1 MTSQILVKL
10 KGHDVLD
17 TAHAAYRVLDMMGVH
32 NIHCTNGTYAYPAER
47 TVPTTLAGFQFINDQ
62 VASPYDAFL
71 VAVNSNQSMSGIMAA
86 KNATVAEMSALESED
101 VRAAKVADALSV
113 HFNNRPVV
121 VLFYHEETPA
131 RLYEALA
138 ATNINLASLHKWG
151 YGTDPKAPRIEGA
164 NNFARVF
171 GFPLPNDVKPVC
183 HDITALED
191 QTGVVKVV
199 KLHEQQGLHGKPYI
213 SPAGKVQFTLPPG
226 LHIHQDLSALSLPL
240 PANAPALKPR

>member
-1 MTSQILVKL
+1 MTFPILVKL

-17 TAHAAYRVLDMMGVH
+17 TAHAASRVLDMMGVH

-71 VAVNSNQSMSGIMAA
+71 VAVNSNYSMANIMAA
-86 KNATVAEMSALESED
+86 KNASATEIAALESED
-101 VRAAKVADALSV
+101 VRAAKIADALSSQ
-113 HFNNRPVV
+113 FSSRPVV
-121 VLFYHEETPA
+121 VLFYHEDTPT

-138 ATNINLASLHKWG
+138 ATNIHLASLHKWG

-183 HDITALED
+183 HDITAQED
-191 QTGVVKVV
+191 QTGVVTVV
-199 KLHEQQGLHGKPYI
+199 RLQEQKGAHGKPYI
-213 SPAGKVQFTLPPG
+213 SSAGKVQFTLPVG
-226 LHIHQDLSALSLPL
+226 LQIYQDLSTLTLPQ
-240 PANAPALKPR
+240 PANLPGMKP

>member
-32 NIHCTNGTYAYPAER
+32 NIHCTNGTYAYPVER
-47 TVPTTLAGFQFINDQ
+47 TVPTTLAGFQYINDQ

-71 VAVNSNQSMSGIMAA
+71 VAVNSNQSMAGIMAA
-86 KNATVAEMSALESED
+86 KNATAAEMSALESED
-101 VRAAKVADALSV
+101 VRAAKVADALSA

-121 VLFYHEETPA
+121 VLFYHEDTPT

-138 ATNINLASLHKWG
+138 AANINLVSLHKWG

-164 NNFARVF
+164 SNFARVF
-171 GFPLPNDVKPVC
+171 GFPLPNDGKPVC
-183 HDITALED
+183 HGITVRED
-191 QTGVVKVV
+191 QSGVVTVV
-199 KLHEQQGLHGKPYI
+199 KLQEQLGPHGKPYI
-213 SPAGKVQFTLPPG
+213 SSAGKVQFTVPAG
-226 LHIHQDLSALSLPL
+226 LQIHQDLSALNMPA
-240 PANAPALKPR
+240 PANAPSMKP